1 MGNCTS
7 SKRIEASVATG
18 AYRPALDFDINNI
31 EEPWRTTDQDQ
42 HEEDEDEEND
52 HEMKKVASSPVAL
65 DKLNKSLEGDQ
76 EAPPPTWEQVKKD
89 LEFIKPTLQPTIPKP
104 TAVMPPKPASPV
116 APLPMKKI
124 KRKSFS
130 FHTLEELDTK
140 RPSSNTK
147 PDGEVTTGFRKIE
160 SMNDLNDFSSVKAG
174 LRKTSSVKQ
183 GSDSRLGSTQ
193 QLSGVESEG
202 FKPVRQN
209 IFLLKDR
216 MERQKEGK
224 EAGFLRRDPLSDYQ
238 ELCPPGGADLVVVYT
253 TSLGG
258 VRRTYE
264 DCYKV
269 RSILELHRVV
279 FDERDVSL
287 HGEFL
292 SELKE
297 LAGEGAAVPRLFVKG
312 RYIGGVDE
320 VVNLNET
327 GKLRRIWNYVGV
339 ERGSGRQGCEGCGGA
354 RFVPCLDCGGSCKV
368 VVVVEGKT
376 QKQKCPEC
384 NENGLMHCPACL

>member
-1 MGNCTS
+1 MGNCAS
-7 SKRIEASVATG
+7 SKRIEASVASG

-31 EEPWRTTDQDQ
+31 QEPWRTAQQD
-42 HEEDEDEEND
+42 EDEDEED
-52 HEMKKVASSPVAL
+52 VEDEMKKVASSPVAL
-65 DKLNKSLEGDQ
+65 DKLNRSLEADQ

-89 LEFIKPTLQPTIPKP
+89 LEFIKPTIQPTIQKP
-104 TAVMPPKPASPV
+104 TAVMPSKPTSPV
-116 APLPMKKI
+116 APLPPKKI

-130 FHTLEELDTK
+130 FHTLEELDTR
-140 RPSSNTK
+140 RPLPESASVSS
-147 PDGEVTTGFRKIE
+147 GLRKIE
-160 SMNDLNDFSSVKAG
+160 SMNDVSGLSSVKAG
-174 LRKTSSVKQ
+174 LRKTNSVKQ
-183 GSDSRLGSTQ
+183 GGNSRPEST
-193 QLSGVESEG
+193 GIDSEG

-224 EAGFLRRDPLSDYQ
+224 EGGFLRRDPLSDYP

-287 HGEFL
+287 HGDFL

-297 LAGEGAAVPRLFVKG
+297 LVGEGAGVPRLFVKG

-327 GKLRRIWNYVGV
+327 GKLRRIWNWVGV

-354 RFVPCLDCGGSCKV
+354 RFVPCLDCGGSCRV